1 MPDFK
6 FLYLPLILASFAAAE
21 PYQNGS
27 VGFALDLP
35 EDASVT
41 ASNANPPSC
50 LISGGQD
57 DNVWHIR
64 LDRGANP
71 DGLSPKNIALEL
83 KNKHSDS
90 NGTEIIQNQTV
101 FIGDATGHW
110 TLIQEKDSASEAF
123 FGWLVLPLKGKQYI
137 AANLLTTESGWRMH
151 SKAISSMIASISLLD
166 PAALIQERLASIE
179 HSSALLKSLNES
191 TLSSLLS
198 IDEWRRITMWNEQ
211 EQKYQDIGYL
221 HLVCWKG
228 PPSAIENFDARTD
241 LKDAGLIVSVQSRLV
256 SDESRGIVID
266 TVAQFWMSFDGKREQ
281 WKKQTKRW
289 MDGAQVMESETGILL
304 PAKLGQPRTKL
315 RVFSENLT
323 SMTINDPYEVAI
335 ESPWLPKA
343 LHWLLPEL
351 LVKQQNRIYFWKTFE
366 NAGGMKQITTR
377 IDQIKRSN
385 NSVQIDTSFG
395 EQGVIFETVLSKN
408 GMFLSQNQA
417 GGLRIEQ
424 SSQAELEPIW
434 TPRNLW

>member
-6 FLYLPLILASFAAAE
+6 SLFLFLILAPIAAAE

-35 EDASVT
+35 DGASVT

-50 LISGGQD
+50 LISGGQA
-57 DNVWHIR
+57 DNVWHLR

-71 DGLSPKNIALEL
+71 EGLTTENIALEL
-83 KNKHSDS
+83 KSKHSDP
-90 NGTEIIQNQTV
+90 NGTEIIQNQAVYIDDT
-101 FIGDATGHW
+101 TGHW
-110 TLIQEKDSASEAF
+110 ILIHEKGSASEAF
-123 FGWLVLPLKGKQYI
+123 FGWLVLPLKGEQYI
-137 AANLLTTESGWRMH
+137 AANLLTTESGWRLH
-151 SKAISSMIASISLLD
+151 SKAISSMIASIMLLD
-166 PAALIQERLASIE
+166 PAALIQERLERIE
-179 HSSALLKSLNES
+179 HSSNLLNSLNES
-191 TLSSLLS
+191 TLSSLLT

-228 PPSAIENFDARTD
+228 PPSAIENFDTRSESED
-241 LKDAGLIVSVQSRLV
+241 SGLIVSVQSRLV
-256 SDESRGIVID
+256 SDESRGIVVD

-289 MDGAQVMESETGILL
+289 MDGAQVMESETGILI

-343 LHWLLPEL
+343 LHWVLPEL
-351 LVKQQNRIYFWKTFE
+351 LAKQQNLNFFWKTFE
-366 NAGGMKQITTR
+366 NAGDMKQITTR
-377 IDQIKRSN
+377 IDQLKRSN
-385 NSVQIDTSFG
+385 NAVQIDTSFG
-395 EQGVIFETVLSKN
+395 EQGVIFETVLSNN
-408 GMFLSQNQA
+408 GKFLSQKQA

-424 SSQAELEPIW
+424 SSQAELAPIW

>member
-1 MPDFK
+1 MT
-6 FLYLPLILASFAAAE
+6 LILASFAVAE

-35 EDASVT
+35 EGASVT
-41 ASNANPPSC
+41 ASNSNPPSC
-50 LISGGQD
+50 LISGGQAEH
-57 DNVWHIR
+57 VWHIR
-64 LDRGANP
+64 FDRGANP
-71 DGLSPKNIALEL
+71 EGLSPKNIALEL
-83 KNKHSDS
+83 KNKHSDP
-90 NGTEIIQNQTV
+90 NGTEIIQNQAV
-101 FIGDATGHW
+101 YIGDVTGHW
-110 TLIQEKDSASEAF
+110 TLIQEKGSASEAF
-123 FGWLVLPLKGKQYI
+123 FGWLVLPLKGEQYV

-151 SKAISSMIASISLLD
+151 SKAISGLIASISLLD
-166 PAALIQERLASIE
+166 PAVLIQERLERIE
-179 HSSALLKSLNES
+179 HSANLLNSLNES
-191 TLSSLLS
+191 MLSSLLT
-198 IDEWRRITMWNEQ
+198 IDEWRRITMWDEH
-211 EQKYQDIGYL
+211 EQKFQDIGYL

-228 PPSAIENFDARTD
+228 PPSAIEDFNARTERED
-241 LKDAGLIVSVQSRLV
+241 VGLIVSVQSRLV
-256 SDESRGIVID
+256 SDESKGIVVD

-343 LHWLLPEL
+343 LHWVLPEL
-351 LVKQQNRIYFWKTFE
+351 LAKQQTTNYFWKTFE

-377 IDQIKRSN
+377 IDQLNREHN
-385 NSVQIDTSFG
+385 TVQIDTSFG
-395 EQGVIFETVLSKN
+395 EQGVIFETVLSKS
-408 GMFLSQNQA
+408 GKFLSQKQA